1 MTSIRCESCHVREVT
16 YAAFVGGKLDDDLV
30 PAIDVGQVRA
40 ERAVQDS
47 GVLEV
52 GGHHVR

>member
-1 MTSIRCESCHVREVT
+1 MREVT